1 MRISDWSSDV
11 CSSDLKYASAAQS
24 AAAACPGA
32 IQRIKHPV
40 AEIGLRMKPEAVIE
54 AGILDPGGGPMSAV
68 REQGRAEHHH
78 VGHIGEHGAAKQA
91 LARDARLGPEPEM
104 LDGRLRHWRGSDER
118 RGGK

>member
-1 MRISDWSSDV
+1 MIRRPPIVTRTDTLFPSTTLSQSN
-11 CSSDLKYASAAQS
+11 YASAAQS

-32 IQRIKHPV
+32 IKLIKHPV

-68 REQGRAEHHH
+68 REQGRAEQHH

-91 LARDARLGPEPEM
+91 IVRQDRKSTRLNSS
-104 LDGRLRHWRGSDER
+104 H
-118 RGGK
+118 

>member
-68 REQGRAEHHH
+68 REQGRAEQHH

-91 LARDARLGPEPEM
+91 IVLHDRKRVG
-104 LDGRLRHWRGSDER
+104 
-118 RGGK
+118 

>member
-11 CSSDLKYASAAQS
+11 CSSDIKYASAAQS

-68 REQGRAEHHH
+68 REQGRAEQHP
-78 VGHIGEHGAAKQA
+78 VGHIGEPGTAKQA
-91 LARDARLGPEPEM
+91 IVRHARHGLAPEM
-104 LDGRLRHWRGSDER
+104 LNGRLLTRPN
-118 RGGK
+118 K